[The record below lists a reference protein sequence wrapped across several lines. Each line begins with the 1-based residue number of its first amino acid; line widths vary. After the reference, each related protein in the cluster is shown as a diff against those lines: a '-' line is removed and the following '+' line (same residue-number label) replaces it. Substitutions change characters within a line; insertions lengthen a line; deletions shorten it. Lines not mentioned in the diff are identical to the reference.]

1 MGLNAE
7 PNGELLLS
15 FAQRLA
21 QFPSDAN
28 AYSNLV
34 LRLQLVSKLEPCVDL
49 LQRFG
54 LYPHVTYLVWKR
66 VVQIAGEEEGA
77 LLFAAHAF
85 YAMGEDEDARA
96 VLDGV
101 LERNAESVAAWELMA
116 MISPDVEMKREIFER
131 ILKIE
136 PGNRSAVDNLIMLGR
151 PR

>member
-1 MGLNAE
+1 MALSVE
-7 PNGELLLS
+7 PAAELLVG

-28 AYSNLV
+28 AYSNLA
-34 LRLQLVSKLEPCVDL
+34 LRLQLVTSLEPCGEL

-54 LYPHVTYLVWKR
+54 VYPHVTYLVWKR
-66 VVQIAGEEEGA
+66 VVQIAGEDEGT
-77 LLFAAHAF
+77 LLSAAQAF
-85 YAMGEDEDARA
+85 YAMGEDEEARG

-101 LERNAESVAAWELMA
+101 LERNGECVTAWELMA
-116 MISPDVEMKREIFER
+116 MISADVETKREIFER

-136 PGNRSAVDNLIMLGR
+136 PGNRMAVDNLIMLGR